1 MEYFKT
7 LSIFLLACCQ
17 VSLVHGQP
25 TAPVERTGAE
35 VADYIRY
42 IEDDAASESKLQT
55 ATARFSRKDVIV
67 DLVSVVHLGDAEYY
81 GKLNDHLKDYD
92 AVLYEL
98 VGGEFRQ
105 EDLDANVDP
114 VQGLQQL
121 AKAFLGLEFQLET
134 IDYEADNF
142 VHADVDWTQYE
153 GLMEARNQSF
163 GTILE
168 RAMVLTEAGDSKGI
182 AADEAA
188 MNVLMNQLVSAVLT
202 GNSSTLKRSLAP
214 FLGEAE
220 ELITKIEGEDGT
232 VLISERNKVVMR
244 RVNDMIAQGSKRLA
258 VFYGAG
264 HMPDL
269 ESRLLLEGFA
279 KGESVWVDAWVISP
293 VGSAM
298 GADSDDSPTDP
309 TTSLLSPSS
318 EIMGVL
324 QKMSELMDALQR
336 TQSQR

>member
-1 MEYFKT
+1 MEYVKT
-7 LSIFLLACCQ
+7 LSIFLLACCR

-25 TAPVERTGAE
+25 TASVERTGAE

-42 IEDDAASESKLQT
+42 VEEDAASESKLQT
-55 ATARFSRKDVIV
+55 ATTRFSRKDVIV

-81 GKLNDHLKDYD
+81 GKLNDRLKDYD

-98 VGGEFRQ
+98 MGGEFRK
-105 EDLDANVDP
+105 EDLDADVDP
-114 VQGLQQL
+114 IQGLQQL

-134 IDYEADNF
+134 IDYEAANF
-142 VHADVDWTQYE
+142 VHADVDWTQYGE
-153 GLMEARNQSF
+153 LMEARNQSF

-168 RAMVLTEAGDSKGI
+168 RAMVPTEAGDHKGI
-182 AADEAA
+182 ATDEAA
-188 MNVLMNQLVSAVLT
+188 MNALMNQLVSAVLT

-220 ELITKIEGEDGT
+220 ELITEIEGEDGT
-232 VLISERNKVVMR
+232 VLITERNRVVMR
-244 RVNDMIAQGSKRLA
+244 RVNDVIAQGLKRLA

-279 KGESVWVDAWVISP
+279 KGESIWADAWVIP
-293 VGSAM
+293 PFVPAKVT
-298 GADSDDSPTDP
+298 DSDDSPTDP
-309 TTSLLSPSS
+309 TTSLLSPGS

-324 QKMSELMDALQR
+324 QKMSELMEALPLQE
-336 TQSQR
+336 SQR